1 MSYLK
6 GIENKE
12 VAEPRTEPA
21 GTKLPKTLF
30 VEFDEYCK
38 KLGIKR
44 STAIY
49 LLIKREM
56 EEAKREEEMAKSI
69 ASREAKLAEDQMA
82 PTGLPVVNKS
92 KSKVNEGKP
101 EVYQQPKVDPPPP
114 PKPKKV
120 VVSAS
125 GYHWSKRF
133 VWDPYEVDGEVPCPV
148 CGQWTRDKSNY
159 KKNHLMRHG
168 RGLYKTTQEFLDA
181 HEEKVKQMIEERKAA
196 KGI

>member
-6 GIENKE
+6 GIEKKE

-30 VEFDEYCK
+30 DEFNEYCK
-38 KLGIKR
+38 QLGIKR

-56 EEAKREEEMAKSI
+56 EEVKKEERVAKES
-69 ASREAKLAEDQMA
+69 
-82 PTGLPVVNKS
+82 LPVVNES
-92 KSKVNEGKP
+92 KPKVPEGKP
-101 EVYQQPKVDPPPP
+101 EVYQPKVDPPPP